1 MAEAFTR
8 RPGREEFIAARIEG
22 EDASG
27 LLRIVRAGHT
37 GSARLLPLSRADGL
51 LRLLAAA
58 ERIAVSNPA
67 RFHPFGTAFG
77 L

>member
-1 MAEAFTR
+1 M
-8 RPGREEFIAARIEG
+8 
-22 EDASG
+22 
-27 LLRIVRAGHT
+27 RAGHT
-37 GSARLLPLSRADGL
+37 GSVRLLPLSRADGL

-58 ERIAVSNPA
+58 ERIAVSDPA